1 MRPSLAVTKLKVKT
15 ELRSSFDCTP
25 PKVTLTGT
33 MLDPAEID
41 AAAVLNINVG
51 VLGHVD
57 SGKTSLVKALS
68 TLLSTAALDKS
79 QQSRQRGMTLDLGF
93 SCFFLDMPNH
103 LREAFPTKSV
113 LQITLV
119 DCPGHASL
127 IRTII
132 GGAQII
138 DVVLLVVHA
147 VKGWQAQTTEC
158 LVLAELCSP
167 HLVVAL
173 NKMDQLVAPLPD
185 AIAAA
190 TKAVQHR
197 LAGTRFSSNSTPI
210 VAVSACVGGEKVAA
224 IDSDYDQH
232 KGSASQQPNET
243 LNIPLLVETLRQKL
257 PIPNRTSDGPF
268 YFAIDHCF
276 PMRGRGTVL
285 TGTCLSGQASVGDV
299 MEFPA
304 LALQRKIKS
313 LQMFSRPVSVVQQGD
328 RAGMGVSS
336 LDADLLERG
345 LAAAPGAVPLWK
357 GALAVVR
364 KVSYYTGRLPSRTK
378 FHISVGH
385 VTVMATVT
393 FWGARELLT
402 VAAASSSAGAVA
414 QGTTPSTVGKRGTS
428 SSNAMVH
435 GKSSLG
441 GGAEMAG
448 LPKLTFD
455 FEQGFLQQDG
465 LLESLEENNASTEHK
480 HKPQQSLLHWAM
492 LDFQTPVHCPLHS
505 LIIGSRLDTVD
516 NATGDASTCR
526 LAFSGRLVE
535 RIDPD
540 KDASR
545 IRWYVPKQR
554 QGIVSRRG
562 DLHKRSDNGKVVC
575 YEIVGSDLFKAETN
589 MKPFLGMKLVTSSG
603 DVGEIKSS
611 FGTSGKFRVLF
622 PAGTDAREGDA
633 LILPFKR
640 FANDPDKAMH
650 QDLVLPAPRPG
661 TLVPVEKKRV
671 AKKSEPGVHRFGKV
685 SAVKGDTLSD
695 GKHTI
700 AIVEG
705 FFAPE
710 INIRDKVG
718 TVVLIPGTGEK
729 GSIAG
734 PFGKA
739 GKCKVIFEL
748 GISAKVGDKAELC
761 S

>member
-1 MRPSLAVTKLKVKT
+1 MDHAISMFQKICSKDI
-15 ELRSSFDCTP
+15 SNMM
-25 PKVTLTGT
+25 TGT
-33 MLDPAEID
+33 TLVPAGID

-103 LREAFPTKSV
+103 LRKAFPTKYI

-138 DVVLLVVHA
+138 DVVLLVIDA

-190 TKAVQHR
+190 TKAVQKR
-197 LAGTRFSSNSTPI
+197 LTGTRFSSSTTPI

-232 KGSASQQPNET
+232 KGSAAQQPNET

-268 YFAIDHCF
+268 YFAVDHCF
-276 PMRGRGTVL
+276 PMRGRGTIL
-285 TGTCLSGQASVGDV
+285 TGTCLSGQASVGDAI
-299 MEFPA
+299 EFPA

-313 LQMFSRPVSVVQQGD
+313 LQMFSRPVSVIQQGD

-364 KVSYYTGRLPSRTK
+364 KVSYYNGRLPSRTK

-393 FWGARELLT
+393 FWGARELLS
-402 VAAASSSAGAVA
+402 VAAGSSSGAVSLGT
-414 QGTTPSTVGKRGTS
+414 GTTPTTGSKRGTTGS
-428 SSNAMVH
+428 CSSNTMVH

-455 FEQGFLQQDG
+455 FRHDFLQQDG
-465 LLESLEENNASTEHK
+465 LLESLEENNASAE

-562 DLHKRSDNGKVVC
+562 DLHKRSDDGKIVC

-611 FGTSGKFRVLF
+611 FGTTGKFRVFF

-633 LILPFKR
+633 IILPFKR

-650 QDLVLPAPRPG
+650 QDLALPAPRPG
-661 TLVPVEKKRV
+661 TLVPVEKKKV
-671 AKKSEPGVHRFGKV
+671 VKKGEPGVHRFGKV

-695 GKHTI
+695 GKNTT

-710 INIRDKVG
+710 INIRDKMG
-718 TVVLIPGTGEK
+718 TIVLIPGTGEK

-739 GKCKVIFEL
+739 GKCKVHFEL